1 MKRKLVLSI
10 VSSVISVMSYAQHTF
25 SLQEMQNFT
34 SKGPS
39 DFETDMLENDYS
51 LQNKL
56 SDKESKVY
64 LSDKAAAD
72 GKKYKIVRRQV
83 TNSKVVEVTFYT
95 TDKKY
100 YIALK
105 KDLAAKGFKAVKN
118 EEITVENVPATKYYF
133 VNAPMNVILCT
144 YTTDASWFTVQTYVG
159 TKS

>member
-1 MKRKLVLSI
+1 MKGKLILLFAGVLAA
-10 VSSVISVMSYAQHTF
+10 ISVSAQHTF

-34 SKGPS
+34 SKGAS
-39 DFETDMLENDYS
+39 DFETSMLESDYS

-64 LSDKAAAD
+64 LSDKASPD
-72 GKKYKIVRRQV
+72 GKKYKMVRRQV

-105 KDLAAKGFKAVKN
+105 KDLASKGFKAIKN
-118 EEITVENVPATKYYF
+118 EEVTVENVPATKYHF
-133 VNAPMNVILCT
+133 FNAPMNIILCT
-144 YTTDASWFTVQTYVG
+144 YTTDASWYTVQAYVG
-159 TKS
+159 SKI